1 MQHNAIVGRLLVQP
15 QLIQRDESQYCLFT
29 VAELR
34 NRGDQQTKLE
44 LIAFDSAAERIADR
58 FLVGDTISVDFTIK
72 NKMYEKDGSNIYG
85 YSFVA
90 IHTELIAPGNKRR
103 ELNSNQAPHQ

>member
-1 MQHNAIVGRLLVQP
+1 MQHNAIVGRLLTQP
-15 QLIQRDESQYCLFT
+15 QLIQRDDTQYSLFT

-44 LIAFDSAAERIADR
+44 FIAYDNVAERIADR
-58 FLVGDTISVDFTIK
+58 YLVGDTMSVDFIIK
-72 NKMYEKDGSNIYG
+72 NSKYEKDGTDIHG

-90 IHTELIAPGNKRR
+90 INAEYIAPGKKRR
-103 ELNSNQAPHQ
+103 ELNNNQAPHQ